1 MERIPR
7 VLRKKQMLM
16 NSLSGILFAVFVLT
30 RLPDDFFPRGFSVE
44 MLLSRMFFIL
54 YFGSLSWMILR
65 GLVAFQSLE
74 IDRDEIRVYF
84 GPLLLRRI
92 PTDAIRSVVLDY
104 KEQGRR
110 GQSAM
115 YVVKLLFESPAQRR
129 DRGERPMLASSFWI
143 EDSPELR
150 AALSR
155 ALPRRVCNLQE
166 RL

>member
-7 VLRKKQMLM
+7 VLQKKQMLFS
-16 NSLSGILFAVFVLT
+16 SLCATAFVVFVIT
-30 RLPDDFFPRGFSVE
+30 RLPDRFFPSGFSLE
-44 MLLSRMFFIL
+44 NLLPHMFFVL
-54 YFGSLSWMILR
+54 YFGALGWSILR

-74 IDRDEIRVYF
+74 IDREEIRVYF
-84 GPLLLRRI
+84 GPVLIRRI
-92 PTDAIRSVVLDY
+92 PTNAVCKVVLDY
-104 KEQGRR
+104 RTQDKQGKSR
-110 GQSAM
+110 M

-129 DRGERPMLASSFWI
+129 ERGERPMLSSSFWA

-155 ALPRRVCNLQE
+155 ALPRKVCNLQE